1 MARILIADD
10 HADMRMALAVT
21 LEYAGHE
28 VLEVEDGDEVLDI
41 VVSEKPELVLLDVM
55 MPRVSGFDA
64 LAALKSDPRTWL
76 VPVIMV
82 TARRKPED
90 IAMARALGAVGYI
103 TKPWAMADL
112 EARVNWALASAE
124 TD

>member
-10 HADMRMALAVT
+10 NADTRMALAVT

-41 VVSEKPELVLLDVM
+41 VVSEKPELVVLDVM
-55 MPRVSGFDA
+55 MPRVGGFDA

-76 VPVIMV
+76 VPVIIV

-90 IAMARALGAVGYI
+90 IDMARSLGAAGYI
-103 TKPWAMADL
+103 IKPRAMADV
-112 EARVNWALASAE
+112 EARVNWVLASAE